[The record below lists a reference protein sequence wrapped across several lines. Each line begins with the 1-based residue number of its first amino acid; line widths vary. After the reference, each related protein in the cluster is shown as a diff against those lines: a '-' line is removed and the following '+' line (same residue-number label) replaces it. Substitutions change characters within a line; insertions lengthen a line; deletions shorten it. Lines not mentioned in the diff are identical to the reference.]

1 MPSGSI
7 KPNVFRL
14 GIGLGSEIHNDL
26 FAALQTLQPIA
37 APALDF
43 HLVRHACLE
52 RGRGHLSH
60 NMALQIMVESHEESR
75 HGAAAVGAF
84 A

>member
-1 MPSGSI
+1 MSPE
-7 KPNVFRL
+7 
-14 GIGLGSEIHNDL
+14 EIA
-26 FAALQTLQPIA
+26 AALLRQPFVPLRITLQ
-37 APALDF
+37 
-43 HLVRHACLE
+43 ACLE
-52 RGRGHLSH
+52 RGWGHLSH